1 MRDFTA
7 DEIAAALHVQRSAFL
22 RDGPP
27 TVAVRRDRIDRL
39 AALTLENADE
49 FIQAMS
55 QDFGNRS
62 IQAATVSDILGSVT
76 DVAYIRR
83 NVKKWM
89 KPRDIMPVTRAMG
102 VRTRVQARPLGVV
115 GVVAPWNFPVL
126 LLTQPATAAFA
137 AGDRVMMKASEVTPH
152 TAALLHELAPR
163 YFSAEEL
170 VVVTGGRETGE
181 AFCSMPFD
189 HLLFTGSPG
198 VGKHVQRSAAEHL
211 VPVTLELGG
220 KNPVVIGHDANID
233 TAASRVARARMINGG
248 QVCLCP
254 DYVFV
259 PADRIEEFAGAV
271 VRQFRTSFPTVLH
284 NLMHCTIVD
293 DHNFQRVVG
302 LVEDARAKGATVIEA
317 APEGETLPS
326 AAQRCI
332 APTVLTN
339 MSDDMRVMNEEVF
352 GPVLTVLPYHNL
364 DDVIGYINTRPSPL
378 ACYWFGKDS
387 ADFRRFCAHARTG
400 GITRNDFLLHAA
412 LDGAPFGGVGGSG
425 MGAYHGKAGFD
436 TFSQYRAVSESRL
449 PGSATALFVPPTHP
463 RLMTALDWI
472 VDKQATRVRKRIN
485 RFRGP
490 SGDGAFGTENVTE
503 IASTAVDA
511 RTR

>member
-1 MRDFTA
+1 
-7 DEIAAALHVQRSAFL
+7 
-22 RDGPP
+22 
-27 TVAVRRDRIDRL
+27 
-39 AALTLENADE
+39 
-49 FIQAMS
+49 
-55 QDFGNRS
+55 
-62 IQAATVSDILGSVT
+62 
-76 DVAYIRR
+76 
-83 NVKKWM
+83 
-89 KPRDIMPVTRAMG
+89 
-102 VRTRVQARPLGVV
+102 
-115 GVVAPWNFPVL
+115 VL

-490 SGDGAFGTENVTE
+490 SGDGAFGTQNVTE

>member
-1 MRDFTA
+1 MVRAVDVVNRDRPTMCDFTA
-7 DEIAAALHVQRSAFL
+7 DEIAAAIDVQRTAFL
-22 RDGPP
+22 REGPP

-49 FIQAMS
+49 FTHVMS

-62 IQAATVSDILGSVT
+62 IHSATVSDILGSLT

-83 NVKKWM
+83 NLKKWM
-89 KPRDIMPVTRAMG
+89 KPRDTMRVTRAVG

-137 AGDRVMMKASEVTPH
+137 AGNRVVMKASEVTPR
-152 TAALLHELAPR
+152 TAALLQELAPR
-163 YFSAEEL
+163 YFSPEEL
-170 VVVTGGRETGE
+170 VVVTGDRETGA

-189 HLLFTGSPG
+189 HLLFTGSPS

-259 PADRIEEFAGAV
+259 PADRLKEFTGAV
-271 VRQFRTSFPTVLH
+271 VRQFRTSFPTLLH

-293 DHNFQRVVG
+293 DHNYQRVVG
-302 LVEDARAKGATVIEA
+302 LIEDARAKGATVSEA
-317 APEGETLPS
+317 VPEGEKLPS
-326 AAQRCI
+326 AAKRCI

-339 MSDDMRVMNEEVF
+339 MSNDMQVMNEEVF

-364 DDVIGYINTRPSPL
+364 DEVIGYINTRPSPL
-378 ACYWFGKDS
+378 ACYWFGRDS
-387 ADFRRFCAHARTG
+387 GDFRRFCDHTRTG

-412 LDGAPFGGVGGSG
+412 VDGAPFGGVGGSG

-436 TFSQYRAVSESRL
+436 TFSQYRVVSESRL

-463 RLMTALDWI
+463 RLMMAIDWI
-472 VDKQATRVRKRIN
+472 VRKQATRVRKRID
-485 RFRGP
+485 RYR
-490 SGDGAFGTENVTE
+490 SRSSD
-503 IASTAVDA
+503 
-511 RTR
+511 